1 MVVAMFSRSRKIRG
15 LPPERKR
22 ALGAAMHRC
31 ATVQELQA
39 LALATLETSLLFSGL
54 ERDAVANDIF
64 DHRYDRL
71 LRPERFDVDEAPR
84 QGNMLLNLANLEVDA
99 EERREEPPVP
109 EEEDTGC
116 PVCLEDTDVEVRLPC
131 AH

>member
-31 ATVQELQA
+31 ATVEELQA
-39 LALATLETSLLFSGL
+39 LSLATLETSLLFSGL
-54 ERDAVANDIF
+54 ERDAVANDIL

-71 LRPERFDVDEAPR
+71 LRPDRFDVDEAPR
-84 QGNMLLNLANLEVDA
+84 QGNNTSNSRNVANSSIISSFL
-99 EERREEPPVP
+99 
-109 EEEDTGC
+109 
-116 PVCLEDTDVEVRLPC
+116 
-131 AH
+131 